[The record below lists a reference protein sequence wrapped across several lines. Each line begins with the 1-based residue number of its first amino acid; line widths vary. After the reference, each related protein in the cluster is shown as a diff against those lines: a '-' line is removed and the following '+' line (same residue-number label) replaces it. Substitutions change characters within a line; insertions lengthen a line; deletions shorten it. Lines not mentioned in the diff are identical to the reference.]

1 MLGKTKSWFFE
12 KRNKIEHNLARLMK
26 GKRELKSI
34 ESQMK
39 EITINTTE
47 IQIII
52 RNHYEQLYTNKM
64 DNLEERDNFLQ
75 RYHHPRLIQEEIEN
89 MNRPIIINE
98 IESIIKKNSQ
108 QTKVQNLRASQVN
121 S

>member
-75 RYHHPRLIQEEIEN
+75 ENTTQQLKKKIRLLIHAT
-89 MNRPIIINE
+89 M
-98 IESIIKKNSQ
+98 
-108 QTKVQNLRASQVN
+108 
-121 S
+121 